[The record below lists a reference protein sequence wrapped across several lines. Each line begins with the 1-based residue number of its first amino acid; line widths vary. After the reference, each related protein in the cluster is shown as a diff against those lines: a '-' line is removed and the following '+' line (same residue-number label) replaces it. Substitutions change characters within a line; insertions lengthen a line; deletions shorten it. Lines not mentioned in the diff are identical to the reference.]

1 VACFAESATT
11 LSDHRHFSNDFML
24 EVTASSS
31 HSDDVMIRS
40 LRMTVASLKQSMD
53 RRFTRLERR
62 MHRQFVSVDKRLA
75 AVDRRFDDLEAR
87 LTARIDMR
95 FESISAKMD
104 SIAKGFNQRLNHHAQ
119 VDDEHEKRLRELE
132 DSAPSA

>member
-1 VACFAESATT
+1 MARFAESATT

-24 EVTASSS
+24 EVPASSS

-62 MHRQFVSVDKRLA
+62 MHRQFVSVD
-75 AVDRRFDDLEAR
+75 
-87 LTARIDMR
+87 
-95 FESISAKMD
+95 
-104 SIAKGFNQRLNHHAQ
+104 QRLNHHAQ